1 MSTTNSPDT
10 SASFDETSAPE
21 AVAADLAQSES
32 PPAAADGGRSLNA
45 RLALLGISGF
55 LIAISWQVV
64 LPVLPVHLSR
74 IGYSATQVGLLVSFL
89 SLAMGIVELEV
100 GRLTQIFGRRLA
112 VCGGLLAHA
121 AAMVVM
127 ATARMAGVVGGALI
141 TIGAA
146 RAVMWVPLQATVASE
161 ATHETRGR
169 VFGMFW
175 FVTSVGFLVGPA
187 IGGFVAAQYGG
198 RAAFYLGAAITLA
211 TLPFIIATTAPS
223 RPTLQVTASGAGEVL
238 RHPVIFRV
246 CLANHLHYAITA
258 IWSTFLPLYAVTQGL
273 SILNIGEVFAVQGLT
288 YALVQVPVGR
298 LADRLGPDRLVIPAL
313 VGRGLIVLLVPLF
326 HTTSTFL
333 LAGAVYGV
341 AGGFVPITFT
351 MLVARI
357 VSREQYTTAMG
368 VYNSSGDLGFFVGP
382 VLGGAAAL
390 VGIVGPFL
398 LCAPL
403 GVAAVATGISVL
415 TALRRMGGEMEHASS
430 S

>member
-1 MSTTNSPDT
+1 MSKSNSPDM
-10 SASFDETSAPE
+10 SASFEETSAPE
-21 AVAADLAQSES
+21 AAAPDLVPSGS
-32 PPAAADGGRSLNA
+32 RPAAADSVRPLNV

-55 LIAISWQVV
+55 LVAVSWQVV
-64 LPVLPVHLSR
+64 LPILPIHLSR
-74 IGYSATQVGLLVSFL
+74 IGFSNAQVGFLVSFL

-100 GRLTQIFGRRLA
+100 GRLTQIFGSRRA
-112 VCGGLLAHA
+112 VCAGLLAHA
-121 AAMVVM
+121 AAMVAM
-127 ATARMAGVVGGALI
+127 ATARMTGVVAGAMI

-146 RAVMWVPLQATVASE
+146 RAVMWVPLQATVAAE

-187 IGGFVAAQYGG
+187 IGGWVAVQYGG
-198 RAAFYLGAAITLA
+198 LWAFYLGAALTLA
-211 TLPFIIATTAPS
+211 TLVPVIATTTPGRPS
-223 RPTLQVTASGAGEVL
+223 VQVTASGAGEVL

-273 SILNIGEVFAVQGLT
+273 TVLTIGEVFAVQGLT

-298 LADRLGPDRLVIPAL
+298 LADRLGPGRLVIPAL
-313 VGRGLIVLLVPLF
+313 IGRGLIVLLVPLF
-326 HTTSTFL
+326 HATPTFL
-333 LAGAVYGV
+333 LAGAVYGI

-390 VGIVGPFL
+390 WGITGPFL

-403 GVAAVATGISVL
+403 GVAAVATGVSVL
-415 TALRRMGGEMEHASS
+415 AALHRMGDEMDQPSS